1 MSMPW
6 FRLYAE
12 FAADP
17 VIQSLAFEDQRHY
30 VVILCMKC
38 SGTLDRELARE
49 ARERIICRGLG
60 LDPITAAEAKRRLAE
75 VGLVDDEW
83 QPKGWDKRQFSSDKS
98 TDRVRNHRENKRRG
112 NVTSNVTRNVS
123 VPVTPSVS
131 VRSGN
136 GPDTDTDTDKDLSPE
151 ERSTT
156 PNDVRAQLVAQAVE
170 KIASTNR
177 VSTAHARSFV
187 ISLCTGYGEQLT
199 HTALAAMLHAAPVDP
214 VGWLRARLKRD
225 HENAVSSTG
234 GGRGLSAGERVAAAT
249 GLDFPDARQ
258 GAH

>member
-17 VIQSLAFEDQRHY
+17 VIQSLAFEDQRHF
-30 VVILCMKC
+30 VVVLCMKC
-38 SGTLDRELARE
+38 NGTLDRELARD
-49 ARERIICRGLG
+49 ARERIIARGLG
-60 LDPITAAEAKRRLAE
+60 LDPIAAAEAKRRLAE
-75 VGLVDDEW
+75 MGLVDDDW
-83 QPKGWDKRQFSSDKS
+83 QPKGWDKRQFSSDNS
-98 TDRVRNHRENKRRG
+98 TDRVRNHRENKKRG
-112 NVTSNVTRNVS
+112 NVSRNVTRNVS
-123 VPVTPSVS
+123 ESVTPSVS
-131 VRSGN
+131 NRSGN

-151 ERSTT
+151 DGSTT
-156 PNDVRAQLVAQAVE
+156 PNDVRAQLVASAVE
-170 KIASTNR
+170 KIASANR

-214 VGWLRARLKRD
+214 VAWLRARLRRD
-225 HENAVSSTG
+225 HENADRSPSS
-234 GGRGLSAGERVAAAT
+234 GRGLSAGERVAAAT
-249 GLDFPDARQ
+249 GIDFPDARQ